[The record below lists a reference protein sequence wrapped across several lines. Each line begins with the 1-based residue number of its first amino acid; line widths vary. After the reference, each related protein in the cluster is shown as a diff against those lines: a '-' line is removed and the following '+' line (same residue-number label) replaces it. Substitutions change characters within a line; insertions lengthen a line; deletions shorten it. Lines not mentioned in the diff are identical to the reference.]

1 MCLTQFCTSLITY
14 CVILSVFGHFEKR
27 SLNISFLF
35 KWSCRMNG
43 WTHCCLVLIANFV
56 FKDAAPTLRFT
67 GRIFELTSA
76 LGWAVGRRITR
87 HTHSRTLVALCS
99 CEKIFVKRLEF
110 CSWCCAL
117 SYSFAWKH
125 SCWRQSLQGGYKPLD
140 FGQLRISDLRLLCG
154 TQPYR
159 HLWLFTSCRSHSFI
173 LCKANRG
180 LINTRTHQVAHCLD
194 TNPGPPYVEVVIH
207 EL

>member
-87 HTHSRTLVALCS
+87 HTHRRTLVALCS

-117 SYSFAWKH
+117 AYSFGVSLCRGDINLWILVSWEFQTSDFCVELSRSPHAARILS
-125 SCWRQSLQGGYKPLD
+125 SCVKP
-140 FGQLRISDLRLLCG
+140 
-154 TQPYR
+154 T
-159 HLWLFTSCRSHSFI
+159 
-173 LCKANRG
+173 
-180 LINTRTHQVAHCLD
+180 
-194 TNPGPPYVEVVIH
+194 EVS
-207 EL
+207 